1 MWNFS
6 KLLGICSYEVTKFY
20 QDRVC
25 MFVQVKPRRKTAI
38 CPTCGKRTS
47 TVHSYGKEQS
57 TQHGTILGKSVYL
70 FFRRRRFTCI
80 YCFRVFSEDH
90 LLLKLHQRATVQ
102 LKKEVVSN
110 LADRSFSSGTKQFH
124 ISYATQRRWLQEL
137 VADQVLNFTQE
148 QEENTPFTLGIDEV
162 SFAGRDLVTT
172 IGNITKHRL
181 KGVLHS
187 RRKDELTKVL
197 RGLSPTVKPLIT
209 EVVIDMCEL
218 YLRVVAETLPAA
230 AVVVDHF
237 HIIHDANHRI
247 DQERLILQ
255 DLFKKRIPR
264 YLFTT
269 NKEDLK
275 GRQLQQLAEVVKR
288 YPELQVWYQT
298 KEKLR
303 DMYRA
308 DTKEEA
314 AEKLTTIIS
323 SLRSSDDGSLLL
335 WGRTLSRWKPYILN
349 YWNSRSTNGYMEGMH
364 NKMKLIKRISFGF
377 RNKEVF
383 INKVMLSVL
392 LATVILPQL
401 MT

>member
-1 MWNFS
+1 MWNFI
-6 KLLGICSYEVTKFY
+6 KLLGISSYTVTMLC
-20 QDRVC
+20 QDTTGILARLC
-25 MFVQVKPRRKTAI
+25 PRGKTAR
-38 CPTCGKRTS
+38 CPVCGVRS
-47 TVHSYGKEQS
+47 THVKSYGREQS
-57 TQHGTILGKSVYL
+57 IAHGIILGKPVYL
-70 FFRRRRFTCI
+70 FVRRRRFVCTSCD
-80 YCFRVFSEDH
+80 RVFSEDH
-90 LLLKLHQRATVQ
+90 PLLPLRARATHTH
-102 LKKEVVSN
+102 KKEVIDN
-110 LADRSFSSGTKQFH
+110 LSDRSFSSGTKRYQ
-124 ISYATQRRWLQEL
+124 ISYATQRRWLKEL
-137 VADQVLNFTQE
+137 VSPHVLNFATEEEE
-148 QEENTPFTLGIDEV
+148 QTPFTLGIDEV

-197 RGLSPTVKPLIT
+197 RGLPPTVKPLIT

-218 YLRVVAETLPAA
+218 YLQVVAETLPNAS
-230 AVVVDHF
+230 VVVDHF

-247 DQERLILQ
+247 DQERLVLQ

-269 NKEDLK
+269 NREDLK
-275 GRQLQQLAEVVKR
+275 GRQIQCLADVVEK
-288 YPELQVWYQT
+288 YPELSVWYQT
-298 KEKLR
+298 KERLR

-308 DTKEEA
+308 NTKEEA
-314 AEKLTTIIS
+314 GEKLSTIIS

-392 LATVILPQL
+392 WATVLVPYL
-401 MT
+401 KS